1 MGSAA
6 MQGQLWSSDPE
17 TWAKLQE
24 PQVLP
29 FFRRT
34 LDALEPLAGKVL
46 LDAGCGSGL
55 ALSIAAERGAQTI
68 GVDAAPG
75 MLEITKRRVP
85 SAELHVGD
93 LESLPLA
100 DHSCDVVTA
109 FNSLQFAENPMRA
122 LAEFRRV
129 VKPEGDVAI
138 AQWGEAAR
146 CQTEALFAQL
156 RSLVPSQPDAPA
168 PLALSGDGRLEA
180 RLVDARLHPYRWGE
194 VEVVLSY
201 ADYDECYRAFVS
213 AGPIVRVVGL
223 AGEVRVRGVFDRI
236 IKPLQREDGSIQ
248 QRNVFRWVIS
258 KPAARA

>member
-6 MQGQLWSSDPE
+6 VQGKLWSSDPE

-29 FFRRT
+29 FFRGT

-100 DHSCDVVTA
+100 DHSCDVVVA
-109 FNSLQFAENPMRA
+109 FNSLQFAESPMRA

-129 VKPEGDVAI
+129 VKPEGDVTI
-138 AQWGEAAR
+138 AQWGDAAR
-146 CQTEALFAQL
+146 CQTEALLHNCARWYPRNPMRRPRSRSQATAGSRLGSSL
-156 RSLVPSQPDAPA
+156 RDCIPI
-168 PLALSGDGRLEA
+168 DGA
-180 RLVDARLHPYRWGE
+180 R
-194 VEVVLSY
+194 
-201 ADYDECYRAFVS
+201 
-213 AGPIVRVVGL
+213 
-223 AGEVRVRGVFDRI
+223 
-236 IKPLQREDGSIQ
+236 
-248 QRNVFRWVIS
+248 
-258 KPAARA
+258 